1 MREERLLHRKEGE
14 KRHNRQLTVLISFC
28 AALII
33 VATVETALF
42 ANPEGYLAWLEINPE
57 TTTAEYSAFI
67 LTRYLLDIFVPVALA
82 LYTYFSIRRLGTPT
96 TYRLIWGAI
105 IAVTAGYKFLTFQT
119 ASVFW
124 YLTLV
129 LLAALFL
136 VVINIHRLESVP
148 MKK

>member
-1 MREERLLHRKEGE
+1 MREERLLRRKAVE

-28 AALII
+28 AALIL
-33 VATVETALF
+33 VATVETVMF
-42 ANPEGYLAWLEINPE
+42 ANPEGYRTWLELNPE
-57 TTTAEYSAFI
+57 TTTAEYSTFI
-67 LTRYLLDIFVPVALA
+67 LTRYLIDIFVPVALA
-82 LYTYFSIRRLGTPT
+82 LYTYFSIWRFGTPM

-105 IAVTAGYKFLTFQT
+105 IALTGGYKFLTFQT

-148 MKK
+148 IKK

>member
-1 MREERLLHRKEGE
+1 MRDERLFRQEASK
-14 KRHNRQLTVLISFC
+14 KRHNRQLTILISLC

-33 VATVETALF
+33 VSTVEIAML
-42 ANPEGYLAWLEINPE
+42 ANPEGYRVWLEFNPG
-57 TTTAEYSAFI
+57 TTPADYSAFM

-82 LYTYFSIRRLGTPT
+82 LYTYFSISRLGTPM

-105 IAVTAGYKFLTFQT
+105 VALTTGYKLLAFQT

-124 YLTLV
+124 YVTLV

-136 VVINIHRLESVP
+136 VVINIHRFESVP
-148 MKK
+148 VKR

>member
-96 TYRLIWGAI
+96 TYRLIWGDYR
-105 IAVTAGYKFLTFQT
+105 GDGRLSPLTFQT
-119 ASVFW
+119 VVFW

-129 LLAALFL
+129 LLALFL
-136 VVINIHRLESVP
+136 S
-148 MKK
+148 

>member
-1 MREERLLHRKEGE
+1 MRGERFLRDEARK
-14 KRHNRQLTVLISFC
+14 KRHNRQLTVLISLC
-28 AALII
+28 AVLIL
-33 VATVETALF
+33 VSTVEVVLF
-42 ANPEGYLAWLEINPE
+42 ANPEGYRVWLELNPE

-82 LYTYFSIRRLGTPT
+82 LYTYFTISRLGTPM

-105 IAVTAGYKFLTFQT
+105 IAVTAGYKLFTFQT
-119 ASVFW
+119 ASPFW